1 MKSHRRNAAARSR
14 VLNITGIRRAARL
27 GLFAVL
33 LFPFLQ
39 VGCAQRT
46 LSHQAMALNKTVH
59 NHRVDQLLL
68 NVIRASQYEPM
79 AMTTIGGFVQRN
91 TDTKKAGVLFD
102 FGYLSTDLYKAD
114 VSAEYKQSPEMTMT
128 ILDNQKEFID
138 GFMKP
143 ISGETIAFFIK
154 QGWDMKFLAY
164 LVVEA
169 IEVPYE
175 DFEPEDQAEIR
186 ERYPSR
192 IRRNTAGVEFI
203 RIPND
208 PGDDDQAFE
217 RMIESNVDRMEI
229 QETRTGDGLT
239 DKFVIPGV
247 RAELVVRSPQ
257 GVLSYLGELARMS
270 MSPSKKGEVP
280 AIDGEPL
287 FLVNRLSKKPGNAD
301 VSVLHR
307 GAFYSIPTSPANR
320 SMAALNLVQQLID
333 LQEKKIDQNPSSIR
347 LIGN

>member
-1 MKSHRRNAAARSR
+1 
-14 VLNITGIRRAARL
+14 
-27 GLFAVL
+27 
-33 LFPFLQ
+33 
-39 VGCAQRT
+39 
-46 LSHQAMALNKTVH
+46 
-59 NHRVDQLLL
+59 
-68 NVIRASQYEPM
+68 M

-175 DFEPEDQAEIR
+175 DFEPEDRAEIR

-192 IRRNTAGVEFI
+192 IRRNTAGTEFI

-217 RMIESNVDRMEI
+217 RMIEKNVDRMEI
-229 QETRTGDGLT
+229 QEVGSGDQVAE
-239 DKFVIPGV
+239 KFVIPGV

-270 MSPSKKGEVP
+270 MNPSKKSEVP
-280 AIDGEPL
+280 EIDGEPL

-301 VSVLHR
+301 VSVLHGGR
-307 GAFYSIPTSPANR
+307 STAFPPALR
-320 SMAALNLVQQLID
+320 TD
-333 LQEKKIDQNPSSIR
+333 PWR
-347 LIGN
+347 H